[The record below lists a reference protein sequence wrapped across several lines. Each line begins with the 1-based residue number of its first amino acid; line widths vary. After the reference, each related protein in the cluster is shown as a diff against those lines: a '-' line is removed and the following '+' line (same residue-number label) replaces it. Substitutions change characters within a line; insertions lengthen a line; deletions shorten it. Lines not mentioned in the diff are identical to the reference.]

1 MHFRGDGTTV
11 IKKIILS
18 VLLVLELFTIF
29 FFSSQNSD
37 KSSEASGV
45 VCEMIAKALT
55 PGFDEMTEE
64 EQELIVSKYQFVV
77 RKGAHMTEFALLSA
91 TAYLFFIAVFSLRP
105 PYAALSAIGFTSLC
119 AFFDELHQSF
129 VPGRAMQA
137 VDMLIDTGGGVIGL
151 LIAVLVRGL
160 IYKRKAKKSEVNQD
174 PED

>member
-1 MHFRGDGTTV
+1 M
-11 IKKIILS
+11 IKKIVLS
-18 VLLVLELFTIF
+18 VLLALELFTIF
-29 FFSSQNSD
+29 FFSAQNSD

-55 PGFDEMTEE
+55 PGFDEMNEE
-64 EQELIVSKYQFVV
+64 ERELVVSKYQFAV
-77 RKGAHMTEFALLSA
+77 RKGAHMTEFALLAA
-91 TAYLFFIAVFSLRP
+91 TAYLFFIAVFSLRSS
-105 PYAALSAIGFTSLC
+105 YAALSAIGFTAIC

-151 LIAVLVRGL
+151 LTAVLIRSL
-160 IYKRKAKKSEVNQD
+160 KYKRKAKKTKAKQD